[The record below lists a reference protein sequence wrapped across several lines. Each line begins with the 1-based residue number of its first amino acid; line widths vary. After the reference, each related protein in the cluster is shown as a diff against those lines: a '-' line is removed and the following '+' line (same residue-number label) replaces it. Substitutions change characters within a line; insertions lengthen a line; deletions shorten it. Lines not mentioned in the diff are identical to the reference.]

1 MKDSSLATGGELIR
15 NTEDAI
21 PLNVDDGGSGEVVD
35 IMTRGTWT
43 WCVLCRERGVERTL
57 PYGPGLC
64 AAVNRPATRR
74 GVTADCFGPS
84 KSEVGVALSRV

>member
-1 MKDSSLATGGELIR
+1 
-15 NTEDAI
+15 
-21 PLNVDDGGSGEVVD
+21 
-35 IMTRGTWT
+35 MTRGTWT
-43 WCVLCRERGVERTL
+43 RCVLCRVECGARGVEGTL

-74 GVTADCFGPS
+74 GLTADCFGPS